1 MKKTFSFLIII
12 ISLIFVFTA
21 FNSVMAQ
28 GKKKQAG
35 AETTDESVKLDNPL
49 AGADGEE
56 GVTEPQ
62 VIVGRIIDIIL
73 GMVGSLALLMFVYGG
88 IVWMTSSGSPEKV
101 KKGKNILV
109 WSILGLAIIFFSY
122 AMVKFVIVGITGV

>member
-28 GKKKQAG
+28 DKENQAG